1 MHSIKIISL
10 PQYFRREPKG
20 WSFTPFKDPDLTGKI
35 DIDWTTF
42 HTVSMEPGT
51 IRGNHFHPQVTEW
64 LLFCGGP
71 VLLAW
76 QDPDSE
82 AIKKIL
88 FKNNET
94 LVIIPPKVK
103 HAVKNVGDQTLYLVA
118 FRSPALSPQEPEV
131 LPSLLIE

>member
-20 WSFTPFKDPDLTGKI
+20 RSFTPFKDPDLTDKI

-51 IRGNHFHPQVTEW
+51 IRGNHFHSQATEW

-82 AIKKIL
+82 TIKKFGI
-88 FKNNET
+88 KDNET
-94 LVIIPPKVK
+94 LVIIPPGVK
-103 HAVKNVGDQTLYLVA
+103 HAVKNVGNQVLYLIA
-118 FRSPALSPQEPEV
+118 FRSPALSSEEPEV

>member
-10 PQYFRREPKG
+10 PQYLRREPKG
-20 WSFTPFKDPDLTGKI
+20 WSFTPFKDPDLTDKI

-51 IRGNHFHPQVTEW
+51 IRGNHFHSQATEW

-82 AIKKIL
+82 TIKKIGI
-88 FKNNET
+88 KDNET
-94 LVIIPPKVK
+94 LVIIPPGVK
-103 HAVKNVGDQTLYLVA
+103 HAIKNVGNQVLYLIA
-118 FRSPALSPQEPEV
+118 FRSPALSSEEPEV